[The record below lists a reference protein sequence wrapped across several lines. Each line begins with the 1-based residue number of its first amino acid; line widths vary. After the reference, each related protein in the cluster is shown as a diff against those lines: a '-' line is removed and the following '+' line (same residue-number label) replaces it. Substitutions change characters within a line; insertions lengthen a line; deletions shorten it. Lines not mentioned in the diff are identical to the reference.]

1 MGVLDVHRL
10 SPEGLRQFAR
20 ALLRDVE
27 ALETML
33 ASGVIQSGH
42 RRVGCEQEMFLIDA
56 CGRPRPVALDLLQ
69 VLDDAHFTTE
79 LGKFNLEVNLDSQA
93 LHGACLSEMEAGL
106 WEHLRKARR
115 AAAVLDADITLTG
128 ILPSLRKSDL
138 GLKNLTPLERYL
150 ALNAAMKDIGD
161 GVYEL
166 RLSGA
171 DELIVLEDSVMLESC
186 CTSFQVHYQTDPE
199 DFANVYNV
207 AQAITGPLLAVAVN
221 SPLLFGRRLW
231 QETRIPLFQQ
241 SIDTRRA
248 AGSLRERSPR
258 VTFGERWLRSSVV
271 ELFREEIARLPILL
285 GTEVEGDSIEALRR
299 GEVPA
304 LRALRVHNGTVYR
317 WNRPCYGV
325 DQGVAHL
332 RIENRVLPA
341 GPSIRDEVANAAL
354 FFGLMAAM
362 PGLYPDL
369 AARMEFEDAQLN
381 FMSAAR
387 SGLES
392 QFRWIGGR
400 VVPAAELVLRE
411 LLPLAREGLRAAG
424 VLAED
429 VNTYLGVVEE
439 RVSAGKTGAA
449 WILGSLTSLRG
460 VARRET
466 LLTSLTAAVHARQ
479 WSGAPVHEWEPAR
492 PGEGKDFEGEAVRV
506 EEAMTTDLL
515 TIRPEEPVEMARSLM
530 EWRGIRHLPVEDD
543 TGNLCGILSR
553 ADVLAHLKEDAA
565 SSEPVPV
572 RDVMNAEPRMIGPD
586 KSIADAV
593 REMTLQGVDYLVVVE
608 ADRVAGILTEPDI
621 LRVAPEAF
629 GSDGT
634 DNVDSGT

>member
-27 ALETML
+27 ALEAML
-33 ASGVIQSGH
+33 GAGLIQSGH
-42 RRVGCEQEMFLIDA
+42 RRIGCEQEMFLIDA
-56 CGRPRPVALDLLQ
+56 CGRPRPVALELLEAIG
-69 VLDDAHFTTE
+69 DPHFTTE
-79 LGKFNLEVNLDSQA
+79 LGKFNLEVNLDSLA
-93 LHGACLSEMEAGL
+93 LGGACLSSMEAGL
-106 WEHLRKARR
+106 WEHLGKARR
-115 AAAVLDADITLTG
+115 AAAVLGADVTLTG

-138 GLKNLTPLERYL
+138 GLENLTPLERYV
-150 ALNAAMKDIGD
+150 ALNAAMKEIGD
-161 GVYEL
+161 GIYEL

-258 VTFGERWLRSSVV
+258 VTFGERWLGSSVV
-271 ELFREEIARLPILL
+271 ELFRDEIARLPILL
-285 GTEVEGDSIEALRR
+285 GSEVEGDSLDALRR
-299 GEVPA
+299 GELPS

-325 DQGVAHL
+325 EGGVAHL
-332 RIENRVLPA
+332 RIENRVLPS
-341 GPSIRDEVANAAL
+341 GPTIRDEVANAAL

-369 AARMEFEDAQLN
+369 AGRMQFEDAQLN
-381 FMSAAR
+381 FLSAAR

-392 QFRWIGGR
+392 QFRWIGGT
-400 VVPAAELVLRE
+400 VVPAAQLVLGE
-411 LLPLAREGLRAAG
+411 LLPLAREGLLGAG
-424 VLAED
+424 VLAAD
-429 VNTYLGVVEE
+429 VDTYLGVVGE

-449 WILGSLTSLRG
+449 WILGSLASLRG
-460 VARRET
+460 GTRRET
-466 LLTSLTAAVHARQ
+466 LLTSLTSAAHTRQ

-492 PGEGKDFEGEAVRV
+492 PGEGGDLGGEAVRV

-515 TIRPEEPVEMARSLM
+515 TVRPEEPVEMARCLM
-530 EWRGIRHLPVEDD
+530 EWRNIRHLPVEDD
-543 TGNLCGILSR
+543 TGDLRGILSR
-553 ADVLAHLKEDAA
+553 ADVLRCLEESATSAD
-565 SSEPVPV
+565 PVAV

-586 KSIADAV
+586 KTIADAV
-593 REMTLQGVDYLVVVE
+593 QEMRRGGVDYLVVVE
-608 ADRVAGILTEPDI
+608 AGRVAGILTEPDI
-621 LRVAPEAF
+621 LRVAPQALA
-629 GSDGT
+629 SDGT
-634 DNVDSGT
+634 ENVDSGT